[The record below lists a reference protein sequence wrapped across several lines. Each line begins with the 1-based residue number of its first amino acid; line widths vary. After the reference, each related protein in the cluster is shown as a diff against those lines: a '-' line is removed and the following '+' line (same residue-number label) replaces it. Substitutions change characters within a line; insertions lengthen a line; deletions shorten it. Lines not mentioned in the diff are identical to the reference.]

1 MRRLLI
7 SAVLAIILALVGV
20 RVLYALFISC
30 CAPPV
35 VCCTPQPVDAGK
47 ADR

>member
-20 RVLYALFISC
+20 RVLYGLFTWC
-30 CAPPV
+30 CAPP
-35 VCCTPQPVDAGK
+35 QIGAGQIN
-47 ADR
+47 R